1 MKTIRNICL
10 LLSVIMIGAGAG
22 MAFDVYMGYKKGR
35 DEYADLRKEMVLSD
49 DPPAPAGTRQPETT
63 EDAVP
68 PVTSETPA
76 SSPSG
81 PDPWADPVDPVPAA
95 ETVPSPEETPA
106 SDPLFNTFGL

>member
-1 MKTIRNICL
+1 MRYRIRIITLVLVCAL
-10 LLSVIMIGAGAG
+10 LAVTLWTAKSAWFPDGI
-22 MAFDVYMGYKKGR
+22 R
-35 DEYADLRKEMVLSD
+35 
-49 DPPAPAGTRQPETT
+49 PETT

-68 PVTSETPA
+68 PVTSEAPA

-106 SDPLFNTFGL
+106 PDPLFNTFGL